1 MSSLTEPQR
10 ELKKHFEVLGFERN
24 KHRKIS
30 YNVGTHSNHNPG
42 KEIGHCYLKMDCE
55 PPDIINILP
64 ISVSIYRRLFFLFFK
79 ENHFI

>member
-42 KEIGHCYLKMDCE
+42 KEIGHC
-55 PPDIINILP
+55 
-64 ISVSIYRRLFFLFFK
+64 
-79 ENHFI
+79 